1 MPVWGPICRLL
12 RPRGPWPLILWELM
26 AMGKDG
32 LEAGVEAAQDY
43 KQEAPGRHEGLGF
56 GIGLAQV

>member
-1 MPVWGPICRLL
+1 
-12 RPRGPWPLILWELM
+12 
-26 AMGKDG
+26 MGEDG

-43 KQEAPGRHEGLGF
+43 EQEAPGGHKGLGF

>member
-1 MPVWGPICRLL
+1 
-12 RPRGPWPLILWELM
+12 
-26 AMGKDG
+26 MGKDG

-43 KQEAPGRHEGLGF
+43 EQEAPGRHEGLGF